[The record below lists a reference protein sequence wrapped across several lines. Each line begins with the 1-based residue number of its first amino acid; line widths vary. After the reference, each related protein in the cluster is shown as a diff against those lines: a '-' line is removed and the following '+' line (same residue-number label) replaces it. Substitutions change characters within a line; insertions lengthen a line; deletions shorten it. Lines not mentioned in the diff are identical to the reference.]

1 MYDVFLSFRGEDTR
15 RNFTDHLY
23 HALKDAGVNTF
34 RDNDALPRGKVISSE
49 LGKAIQGSRIS
60 VIVFSRNYAHSRWC
74 LEELVKIMECRQD
87 LGQLVLPV
95 FYDIDPSDV
104 RKQTGSFAEAF
115 ANLEERFKGEKDK
128 VVQWKAA
135 LTQVGNLSGWVL
147 RNVAD
152 GHEGEFI
159 RKIVDDVLKGSVLN
173 TNADGK
179 MDSLRRKLERLS
191 GRESDVLTEVGYAES
206 RLGNRRKREVENWLR
221 NVQRVKDDI
230 LGIDPQVADRGVRP
244 QVSLVNQINR
254 LTTEVEELIEQGEF
268 SRGLTHVEEDTRTYE
283 LLTVELVGEAFRR
296 NQDRVLSR
304 LMEDDVLTV
313 GIYGMGGV
321 GKTTLVTHV
330 HNHLLKASPLRKVCW
345 VTVSQE
351 CDVPTLQ
358 QRIWECF
365 KHDLIKKEDKIKQA
379 AELSHLLKR
388 ESTIIILDDLWHAY
402 DLQEV
407 GIPLG
412 VNGCKLIL
420 TTRSLDICR
429 QMNCDELVELKSLP
443 ENEAWQLF
451 VKNLGRGVVFAP
463 EVESVAKSVAKEC
476 AGLPLGI
483 VVVSGSMRGK
493 EEDIH
498 EWRSALNELK
508 EARFEGK
515 GMEDKVFR
523 VLKFSFIRLN
533 DQVVQQCFLHL
544 ALYPED
550 FVIQIKDLLRNLDYL
565 DFFSDL
571 KSREAQ
577 YDRGHTIVN
586 KLVNVCLL
594 EKSGLPSYERLK
606 MHDLVRDMAINMMG
620 SQCMV
625 KAGLGLC
632 TIPAQEEWFKDLE
645 KVSLIKNSLIEIP
658 AVRRR
663 SWDLPQLLEL
673 YMSYNILKR
682 IDGSFFC
689 CMPALQVLDLS
700 MTSIEMLP
708 SSISNL
714 VNLTHLL
721 LRRCKCLWRVPSL
734 AKLRALRTL
743 DFSGSAIEKVPAGLH
758 KLVNLRCLD
767 FGKSNLEKLPPGI
780 LPKLSNMQT
789 LNLKSQCNSLR
800 VQAQEIMSLSKLEKL
815 SCKFGDVQNYD
826 LYVKHL
832 QAGGPK
838 EWEIELIEGPWDDNY
853 FVGDVPTRTVR
864 LLGCHVGGDGP
875 KTPRLLPKD
884 VQLLEITGA
893 VDEPKSLTDI
903 PIITNSKLT
912 MLTLS
917 GIRGMKYV
925 VSQSSSSPLP
935 SLESLELG
943 GMTDLR
949 ALAEE
954 EPCAVAPAVPGVLY
968 EGDKFWGLKELTI
981 FECQKMKRLL
991 THVLLPLLS
1000 NLEELFING
1009 CDQME
1014 EVIAMTE
1021 VDMGCKEEGDTR
1033 GSYTRSEANHVHL
1046 ASALSLPKLKT
1057 LKLGSLP
1064 ALKSICGATISC
1076 HSLQKIYLRGCPKL
1090 ECISLLVQLPRD
1102 GEPPSGCLQRIWL
1115 PSGEEEW
1122 WKSVVWNDSLSKS
1135 FLDPYVKYW

>member
-1 MYDVFLSFRGEDTR
+1 MCG
-15 RNFTDHLY
+15 
-23 HALKDAGVNTF
+23 
-34 RDNDALPRGKVISSE
+34 
-49 LGKAIQGSRIS
+49 
-60 VIVFSRNYAHSRWC
+60 
-74 LEELVKIMECRQD
+74 
-87 LGQLVLPV
+87 
-95 FYDIDPSDV
+95 
-104 RKQTGSFAEAF
+104 KQTGNFAEAF
-115 ANLEERFKGEKDK
+115 ANLEERFKEEKDK
-128 VVQWKAA
+128 VAQWKAA
-135 LTQVGNLSGWVL
+135 LTQVGSLAGWDL

-152 GHEGEFI
+152 GHEGKFI
-159 RKIVDDVLKGSVLN
+159 RKLVDDVLKGSVLY

-179 MDSLRRKLERLS
+179 MDSLRRKLERLNS
-191 GRESDVLTEVGYAES
+191 RESDVLTEVGYAES
-206 RLGNRRKREVENWLR
+206 RLGNKRKREVENWLR
-221 NVQRVKDDI
+221 NVQSVKDAI
-230 LGIDPQVADRGVRP
+230 SAIEPQVADGGVRTR
-244 QVSLVNQINR
+244 VRLVNQINR
-254 LTTEVEELIEQGEF
+254 LTTQVEELTEQGEF
-268 SRGLTHVEEDTRTYE
+268 SRGLTHVEEDTRAYE
-283 LLTVELVGEAFRR
+283 LLTVELVGEAFGR

-313 GIYGMGGV
+313 GICGMGGV

-330 HNHLLKASPLRKVCW
+330 HNHLLKESTWRKVCW

-358 QRIWECF
+358 QRISKRF
-365 KHDLIKKEDKIKQA
+365 DHDLREEEDKIKRA

-388 ESTIIILDDLWHAY
+388 ESTVIILDDLWHAY

-412 VNGCKLIL
+412 GNGCKLIL

-429 QMNCDELVELKSLP
+429 QMECDELIELKPLP

-498 EWRSALNELK
+498 EWRSALKELK

-515 GMEDKVFR
+515 GMEEKVFR
-523 VLKFSFIRLN
+523 VLKFSFDRLH
-533 DQVVQQCFLHL
+533 DPVVQQCFLHL

-550 FVIQIKDLLRNLDYL
+550 FEIPTVDLLRNLVYL

-571 KSREAQ
+571 KSRQAQ
-577 YDRGHTIVN
+577 YDRGHTVVN

-594 EKSGLPSYERLK
+594 EKLRASYYEGLK

-645 KVSLIKNSLIEIP
+645 KVSLIKNSIEAIP
-658 AVRRR
+658 AVRWR

-673 YMSYNILKR
+673 YMSSNVLKR
-682 IDGSFFC
+682 IDGSFFN

-700 MTSIEMLP
+700 MTYIEMLP

-721 LRRCKCLWRVPSL
+721 LRHCKCLWCVPSL
-734 AKLRALRTL
+734 ANMRALRTL
-743 DFSGSAIEKVPAGLH
+743 DFYGSGIEEVPEGLH
-758 KLVNLRCLD
+758 ELVNLRCLD
-767 FGKSNLEKLPPGI
+767 FGESRLKKLPPGI
-780 LPKLSNMQT
+780 LPKLSSMQT
-789 LNLKSQCNSLR
+789 LNLKGWCDSLT

-815 SCKFGDVQNYD
+815 SCKFGDVQSYD

-832 QAGGPK
+832 QAGSPK
-838 EWEIELIEGPWDDNY
+838 EWEIELIERT
-853 FVGDVPTRTVR
+853 GDCNIGYADVLISSRTVR
-864 LLGCHVGGDGP
+864 LRGCRFGGDGP
-875 KTPRLLPKD
+875 KSPPLLPND
-884 VQLLEITGA
+884 VQHLEITGA
-893 VDEPKSLTDI
+893 VDGLRSLMDI
-903 PIITNSKLT
+903 PSITNSKLT
-912 MLTLS
+912 MCALS
-917 GIRGMKYV
+917 GIHGMKYV
-925 VSQSSSSPLP
+925 MSQSSSSPLP
-935 SLESLELG
+935 SLEFLKLV
-943 GMTDLR
+943 GMMDLCM
-949 ALAEE
+949 LAAE

-968 EGDKFWGLKELTI
+968 EGDKFWGLKVLTI

-991 THVLLPLLS
+991 THVLLPLLA
-1000 NLEELFING
+1000 NLETLSISY

-1021 VDMGCKEEGDTR
+1021 VDMECQEEGDTR
-1033 GSYTRSEANHVHL
+1033 GSYARSEANHVRL

-1064 ALKSICGATISC
+1064 ALHIMCRATISC
-1076 HSLQKIYLRGCPKL
+1076 HSLQRISLWGCPKL
-1090 ECISLLVQLPRD
+1090 ECISLRVQLPRD
-1102 GEPPSGCLQRIWL
+1102 GEPPSDCLQEIEIRR
-1115 PSGEEEW
+1115 GEEGLWEP
-1122 WKSVVWNDSLSKS
+1122 VVWNHPLSES
-1135 FLDPYVKYW
+1135 FVDPYAGYRRW

>member
-1 MYDVFLSFRGEDTR
+1 MDSLS
-15 RNFTDHLY
+15 
-23 HALKDAGVNTF
+23 
-34 RDNDALPRGKVISSE
+34 
-49 LGKAIQGSRIS
+49 AIID
-60 VIVFSRNYAHSRWC
+60 
-74 LEELVKIMECRQD
+74 LVKR
-87 LGQLVLPV
+87 
-95 FYDIDPSDV
+95 
-104 RKQTGSFAEAF
+104 
-115 ANLEERFKGEKDK
+115 
-128 VVQWKAA
+128 
-135 LTQVGNLSGWVL
+135 L
-147 RNVAD
+147 RPY
-152 GHEGEFI
+152 
-159 RKIVDDVLKGSVLN
+159 
-173 TNADGK
+173 TNAGGK
-179 MDSLRRKLERLS
+179 MDSLRRKLERLNS
-191 GRESDVLTEVGYAES
+191 RESDVLMEVKYAES
-206 RLGNRRKREVENWLR
+206 RLGNKRKREVENWLR
-221 NVQRVKDDI
+221 NVRSVKDAI
-230 LGIDPQVADRGVRP
+230 SAIEPQVADGGVCTR
-244 QVSLVNQINR
+244 VSLVNQINR
-254 LTTEVEELIEQGEF
+254 LTTQVEELTDQGEF
-268 SRGLTHVEEDTRTYE
+268 PRGLSHVEDTRA
-283 LLTVELVGEAFRR
+283 LLTVELVGEAFGR

-313 GIYGMGGV
+313 GIFGMGGV

-330 HNHLLKASPLRKVCW
+330 HNHLLKASTWRKVCW

-358 QRIWECF
+358 QRISKCF
-365 KHDLIKKEDKIKQA
+365 NAALREEEDKIKRA
-379 AELSHLLKR
+379 AELSYLLKR
-388 ESTIIILDDLWHAY
+388 ESTVIILDDLWHAY

-429 QMNCDELVELKSLP
+429 QMNCDELIELKPLP

-451 VKNLGRGVVFAP
+451 VKNLRRGVVFAP

-515 GMEDKVFR
+515 CMEDKVFR

-550 FVIQIKDLLRNLDYL
+550 FVIWTADLLRNPVYL

-571 KSREAQ
+571 KTREAQ

-594 EKSGLPSYERLK
+594 EKSGPPSYERLK

-632 TIPAQEEWFKDLE
+632 TIPAQEEWLKDLE
-645 KVSLIKNSLIEIP
+645 KVSLIKNSLKEIP
-658 AVRRR
+658 AVRRQ

-673 YMSYNILKR
+673 YMSSNVLTR
-682 IDGSFFC
+682 IDGSFFG

-700 MTSIEMLP
+700 MTNIEMLP

-721 LRRCKCLWRVPSL
+721 LRRCKCLRCVPSL
-734 AKLRALRTL
+734 ANMRALRTL
-743 DFSGSAIEKVPAGLH
+743 DFYDSGIEEVPEGLH
-758 KLVNLRCLD
+758 ELVNLRCLD
-767 FGKSNLEKLPPGI
+767 FGESRLKKLPPGI

-789 LNLKSQCNSLR
+789 LNLKGWCDSMT
-800 VQAQEIMSLSKLEKL
+800 VQAQEIMSLTKLEKL
-815 SCKFGDVQNYD
+815 SCKFGDVQSYD

-838 EWEIELIEGPWDDNY
+838 EWEIELIEGARDDNICIR
-853 FVGDVPTRTVR
+853 DVDVSIYSRTVR

-875 KTPRLLPKD
+875 KSPPVHPKD
-884 VQLLEITGA
+884 VQHLEIRDA

-903 PIITNSKLT
+903 PSITNSKLK
-912 MLTLS
+912 MCTLKR
-917 GIRGMKYV
+917 IHGMKYA

-935 SLESLELG
+935 SIESLKLISI
-943 GMTDLR
+943 MDLR

-954 EPCAVAPAVPGVLY
+954 EPCAVATAVPGVLY
-968 EGDKFWGLKELTI
+968 EGDKFWGLKELDI
-981 FECQKMKRLL
+981 VGCNKMKRLL
-991 THVLLPLLS
+991 THVLLPLLVD
-1000 NLEELFING
+1000 LEKLSISYCN
-1009 CDQME
+1009 QME

-1021 VDMGCKEEGDTR
+1021 VDMECQEEGDTR
-1033 GSYTRSEANHVHL
+1033 GSYTRSEANHAHL
-1046 ASALSLPKLKT
+1046 ASALSLPKMKT
-1057 LKLGSLP
+1057 LELWNLP
-1064 ALKSICGATISC
+1064 ALKRICGAAISC
-1076 HSLQKIYLRGCPKL
+1076 HSLQRISLRRCPKL
-1090 ECISLLVQLPRD
+1090 ECISLHEQLPRD
-1102 GEPPSGCLQRIWL
+1102 GEPPSGCLQAIEIRRD
-1115 PSGEEEW
+1115 EEEW
-1122 WKSVVWNDSLSKS
+1122 WKSVVWNDSVTKS
-1135 FLDPYVKYW
+1135 FLVPYIKYRW

>member
-1 MYDVFLSFRGEDTR
+1 MDKLNIVKETVEMVGTSIGLARMVGSYT
-15 RNFTDHLY
+15 
-23 HALKDAGVNTF
+23 DAG
-34 RDNDALPRGKVISSE
+34 
-49 LGKAIQGSRIS
+49 
-60 VIVFSRNYAHSRWC
+60 
-74 LEELVKIMECRQD
+74 
-87 LGQLVLPV
+87 
-95 FYDIDPSDV
+95 
-104 RKQTGSFAEAF
+104 
-115 ANLEERFKGEKDK
+115 
-128 VVQWKAA
+128 
-135 LTQVGNLSGWVL
+135 
-147 RNVAD
+147 
-152 GHEGEFI
+152 
-159 RKIVDDVLKGSVLN
+159 
-173 TNADGK
+173 GK
-179 MDSLRRKLERLS
+179 MDSLRRKLERLTS
-191 GRESDVLTEVGYAES
+191 RGSDILTEVEYAES
-206 RLGNRRKREVENWLR
+206 RLGNKRKREVENWLR
-221 NVQRVKDDI
+221 NVQRVKGDFS
-230 LGIDPQVADRGVRP
+230 GIESQVVDRGVCP

-254 LTTEVEELIEQGEF
+254 LTTEMEELIQQGEF
-268 SRGLTHVEEDTRTYE
+268 SRGLTHVEEDTRAYE
-283 LLTVELVGEAFRR
+283 LLTVELVGEAFTQ
-296 NQDRVLSR
+296 NQNRVLSR

-313 GIYGMGGV
+313 GICGMGGV

-330 HNHLLKASPLRKVCW
+330 HNHLLKASTWRKVCW

-358 QRIWECF
+358 RRISKCF
-365 KHDLIKKEDKIKQA
+365 NHALREEEDRIKRA
-379 AELSHLLKR
+379 AELSRLLKR
-388 ESTIIILDDLWHAY
+388 ESTVIILDDLWHAY

-412 VNGCKLIL
+412 GNGCKLIL

-429 QMNCDELVELKSLP
+429 QMECDELIELKSLP

-451 VKNLGRGVVFAP
+451 VKNLRRGVVFAP

-493 EEDIH
+493 EADIH
-498 EWRSALNELK
+498 EWRSALKELK

-533 DQVVQQCFLHL
+533 DPVVQQCFLHL

-550 FVIQIKDLLRNLDYL
+550 FVIRIKNLLRNLVYL

-594 EKSGLPSYERLK
+594 EKSRDSYYESLK

-625 KAGLGLC
+625 KARLGLC
-632 TIPAQEEWFKDLE
+632 TIPAQEEWAKDLE
-645 KVSLIKNSLIEIP
+645 KVSLIGNSIEEIP
-658 AVRRR
+658 AVRQQ
-663 SWDLPQLLEL
+663 SWALPRLLEL
-673 YMSYNILKR
+673 YMSDNILTR
-682 IDGSFFC
+682 IDGSFFD
-689 CMPALQVLDLS
+689 CMPAVQVLDLS
-700 MTSIEMLP
+700 MTEIEMLP
-708 SSISNL
+708 RSISNL

-721 LRRCKCLWRVPSL
+721 LRHCGCLRCVPSL
-734 AKLRALRTL
+734 ANMRALRTL
-743 DFSGSAIEKVPAGLH
+743 DFFGSGIEEVPEGLH
-758 KLVNLRCLD
+758 ELVNLRCLD
-767 FGKSNLEKLPPGI
+767 FDESRLKKLPPGI

-789 LNLKSQCNSLR
+789 LNLNGMCDSLT

-815 SCKFGDVQNYD
+815 SCKFGDVQSYD

-838 EWEIELIEGPWDDNY
+838 EWEIELIEGTWNSNHH
-853 FVGDVPTRTVR
+853 FGDVPIRTVR
-864 LLGCHVGGDGP
+864 LHGCHVGGDGLKSP
-875 KTPRLLPKD
+875 PLLPKD
-884 VQLLEITGA
+884 VQLLVITNA

-903 PIITNSKLT
+903 PIITNSKLR
-912 MLTLS
+912 MCTLRR
-917 GIRGMKYV
+917 IHGMKYV

-935 SLESLELG
+935 SIESLKLTSI
-943 GMTDLR
+943 MDLR

-954 EPCAVAPAVPGVLY
+954 EPCAVATAVPGVLY
-968 EGDKFWGLKELTI
+968 EGDKFWGLKELDI
-981 FECQKMKRLL
+981 ISCKKMKRLL
-991 THVLLPLLS
+991 TLVLLPLLA
-1000 NLEELFING
+1000 NLERLSIG
-1009 CDQME
+1009 YCDQME

-1021 VDMGCKEEGDTR
+1021 VDKECQEEGDTR

-1057 LKLGSLP
+1057 LKLRNLP
-1064 ALKSICGATISC
+1064 ALKRICGAAISC
-1076 HSLQKIYLRGCPKL
+1076 HSLRRISLWACPKL

-1102 GEPPSGCLQRIWL
+1102 GEPHSDCLQAIEIRRD
-1115 PSGEEEW
+1115 EDEW

-1135 FLDPYVKYW
+1135 FLDPYVKYL